1 MNKIRY
7 IICVLFFTTYCFSQ
21 EVKSEES
28 KDEIQEAYMKS
39 NKKMI
44 DEATPMIDFLLKYQ
58 DTSTTA
64 TQGDFNK
71 LMSVYGVKET
81 NEGLTKEQGF
91 EILDSYIKA
100 SEGRTIKKE
109 KEEIDET
116 EGEEFPKQSEE
127 EELLEKA
134 EDELPGKIKS
144 ILTGMS
150 YEDFK
155 ELFKIAKPNASEAET
170 RSEYK
175 KIQNSAKGL

>member
-1 MNKIRY
+1 MNKMIY
-7 IICVLFFTTYCFSQ
+7 TLSIVFFTTGCFSQ
-21 EVKSEES
+21 EET
-28 KDEIQEAYMKS
+28 KDPMLDAYMNS

-71 LMSVYGVKET
+71 LMSVYGVKESKD
-81 NEGLTKEQGF
+81 GMTKEQGF
-91 EILDSYIKA
+91 QIVDWYIKA
-100 SEGRTIKKE
+100 SEGPKTKNE

-116 EGEEFPKQSEE
+116 KGEQFPKQTEE

-134 EDELPGKIKS
+134 EDEMTDQVKS
-144 ILTGMS
+144 YLNNMS

-155 ELFKIAKPNASEAET
+155 ELFKMAKPNASEAEI
-170 RSEYK
+170 RREYDKMKNGAK
-175 KIQNSAKGL
+175 KL